1 MVAQVS
7 EPLALHLPPS
17 THHWFSGTGVVV
29 EDGDRRLVYVG
40 GTLIGS
46 FGLRER
52 MKRNAILM
60 GLLEN
65 DESIWIGKL
74 CAAFSLSR
82 EGLRAMQKQLRT
94 EGLAAVLARRPGG
107 RGEGK
112 TSAARVRRL
121 EAMFEEGLS
130 IVDAQKKLGK
140 IGRSTVGF
148 IHKAWVDRGGA
159 MVPATVSP
167 EPEPSTS
174 LPLLPVPVESSVKAS
189 PMATE
194 PVARKESVEPEA
206 REAVPEAEGAAIPSK
221 VGSDDE
227 GCVSDD
233 RPITTRAPT
242 TTRWVQHLGT
252 WLLVAMLG
260 RAGLHRHAEAAGD
273 HRVEGD
279 ALRVALDAVA
289 MALAIGQKCVEG
301 VRRIATPSASSL
313 LRTSHPPSASWCRR
327 VLGRLA
333 MKLGGARMHLAM
345 AKETIDAERVEGE
358 RVVFYV
364 DNHLRPYTGKHT
376 VRRGWRMQDKRV
388 RPGISDYYVHDEDGR
403 AVMRLAVASHGSLT
417 EWLPPIARTLREAI
431 GKGTRI
437 VFAFD
442 RAGAFPE
449 HVALLRDQGFEL
461 VTYER
466 RPYQTLPASEFTGTI
481 RDEDAEIGVAD
492 SRINLGRGRGR
503 VRRIALRVEDGRQ
516 VNLLAVSDLDAAELY
531 RILRNRWGSQENVFK
546 HGVERWGQN
555 QLDGRKVEPYPPE
568 TIIPNPA
575 RRRLDRAL
583 RIARVLEGDARR
595 ELARLDDQAPQ
606 RARERWDRQ
615 LADALAT
622 QSELEAMRPATP
634 KHVPLAE
641 TDLADKL
648 VKLPDDYKMV
658 VDTIRM
664 ACANAETD
672 LAILLAP
679 HLSIPAEAKRALAN
693 IFAAPGSVHVGDER
707 ITVALQPAGTKS
719 ELRAFGAF
727 LGRCN
732 RMRLALPGDAK
743 HRPLR
748 FRLQLS

>member
-7 EPLALHLPPS
+7 EHLALPPPPS

-46 FGLRER
+46 FGPKER
-52 MKRNAILM
+52 MKRNAILL

-65 DESIWIGKL
+65 DESVWIGKL
-74 CAAFSLSR
+74 CVAFGLSR
-82 EGLRAMQKQLRT
+82 EGVRAMQKQLHA
-94 EGLAAVLARRPGG
+94 EGLAAVLARKPGG

-112 TSAARVRRL
+112 TSAGRVRRL
-121 EAMFEEGLS
+121 EAMFEAGLS
-130 IVDAQKKLGK
+130 IAEAQKKLGK

-148 IHKAWVDRGGA
+148 LHKAWVDRGRA
-159 MVPATVSP
+159 VVAAPAAELPRLERVA
-167 EPEPSTS
+167 S
-174 LPLLPVPVESSVKAS
+174 LPLLPESIETTRKDVSRA
-189 PMATE
+189 
-194 PVARKESVEPEA
+194 KESVETEGSEPDG
-206 REAVPEAEGAAIPSK
+206 EGATIPSD

-227 GCVSDD
+227 GYVSDD

-273 HRVEGD
+273 RRVEGD

-301 VRRIATPSASSL
+301 VRRLATPSAAPL
-313 LRTSHPPSASWCRR
+313 LRANHPPSASWCRR

-345 AKETIDAERVEGE
+345 AKETIDAERVEGK

-417 EWLPPIARTLREAI
+417 EWLPPIARTLRDAI

-449 HVALLRDQGFEL
+449 HIALLRDQGFEL

-466 RPYQTLPASEFTGTI
+466 RPYQTLPASAFTGTI
-481 RDEDAEIGVAD
+481 RDGDVEIGVAD
-492 SRINLGRGRGR
+492 SRINLGRRRGR

-555 QLDGRKVEPYPPE
+555 QLDGRKVEPYPPD

-595 ELARLDDQAPQ
+595 ELALLDENAPQ
-606 RARERWDRQ
+606 RARWDRQ
-615 LADALAT
+615 LADALVT
-622 QSELEAMRPATP
+622 QRELEAMRPVTP
-634 KHVPLAE
+634 KHAPLAE
-641 TDLADKL
+641 TELADTL
-648 VKLPDDYKMV
+648 VKHPDDYKMV
-658 VDTIRM
+658 IDTIRM

-672 LAILLAP
+672 LATLLAP
-679 HLSIPAEAKRALAN
+679 HLAVPAEAKRALAN
-693 IFAAPGSVHVGDER
+693 IFAAPGSVHVSDTR
-707 ITVALQPAGTKS
+707 IMVALQPAGTKS
-719 ELRAFGAF
+719 ELRAFDAF

-732 RMRLALPGDAK
+732 RLRLTLPGDTN
-743 HRPLR
+743 RRSLR